1 MMDSSLSMHTDD
13 DDDDDDRKMHYRDR
27 ENVDNNSGS
36 DNDQDHQQDHHMMMM
51 DDGMTLT
58 AKPHAFAGAVL
69 SPKHA
74 RDLTPSL
81 CLAIASALS
90 DQSSSSSV
98 SGASPLSQ
106 RQQMILYRPAPAAV
120 VPYTLWITEAWRVL
134 GWAEPSAALFW
145 EMATMYHTLYLASRE
160 FAAHYHDHH
169 GHAYGPLH
177 RASLHGG
184 GGGVGSSSNNDE
196 PLNNIPPILSCG
208 SASSVGSGT
217 TAHTPVNNTNSAS
230 AFDKKKM
237 STTASAK
244 ELPVWLVGTFLLLH
258 CEEFAYQRNLSGQD
272 ERRFFDNSGGGGS
285 AMSSSS
291 SLSLAST
298 THTTTALAASSNP
311 GGDYSSLL
319 KHSSLSP
326 RTRLHATGAYWNTHA
341 GEHGNYSHCT
351 AYLLRHLRKFLL
363 LTAVPHNQDAV
374 NACMHL
380 AALPSPS
387 HYHHSAS
394 GSSMMLGGSGR
405 SSHHHHHG
413 RLHRS
418 SSPATAAHLRYSTDD
433 LRRQHEEEHGQVGL
447 NVQLTVEDLER
458 LNLMLQPPQGGGIDD
473 APLRVGEFLW
483 STIYM
488 TSVDHR
494 PPMATILLADVER
507 EVRRQLELDLLMA
520 GFDKDEKDDGPG
532 TGAAVS
538 SPSTTRKAAP
548 KQAPDEQDMAVVA
561 MSKLSISDKQSA
573 DDGSIE
579 HGSAASERA
588 KQPNN
593 QYLKEL
599 SYTHLRGTTI
609 LLKPNP
615 IDVISSG
622 ASDGGGTASGGGGCG
637 GNNNNANNL
646 ICSLTSSPQRLHD
659 LAISE
664 CSDAHFYLLQPFE
677 HATIAACTGCTIVVG
692 AVAGLLHVVD
702 CERTVITAAARR
714 ILVSNSSDVTLNIF
728 SPSPPLLVGDNRTC
742 QFAPYNSYYDGFRED
757 LLATG
762 LAAAVVSESN
772 QSPYHAGGG
781 AGSGSIKNAPGE
793 ATTAAA
799 GQPQQ
804 QGEKAATTTAS
815 LMADASWPPLQCASN
830 KWKQPVEMAKLEMP
844 EVHNAA
850 VVATATSGAPGSPT
864 ANTTSSAAA
873 DDKAPPGTDSAIH
886 GPVIVPASE
895 FHVLFIPLESDA
907 ARQRRLDAAA
917 ADDGSAQVSPAA
929 ATTDNNNNNS
939 EAPPPPLSPNNG
951 MESQYCRL
959 LAEVLHLSPFRL
971 PAEYERRV
979 LVKCE
984 RMKNIQQAV
993 QKHLT
998 LEQQGQFEEELNRGF
1013 RDWLV
1018 TSGNLRQVLDLVHL
1032 ERRGQVG

>member
-1 MMDSSLSMHTDD
+1 MM
-13 DDDDDDRKMHYRDR
+13 
-27 ENVDNNSGS
+27 G
-36 DNDQDHQQDHHMMMM
+36 
-51 DDGMTLT
+51 
-58 AKPHAFAGAVL
+58 
-69 SPKHA
+69 
-74 RDLTPSL
+74 
-81 CLAIASALS
+81 
-90 DQSSSSSV
+90 
-98 SGASPLSQ
+98 
-106 RQQMILYRPAPAAV
+106 
-120 VPYTLWITEAWRVL
+120 
-134 GWAEPSAALFW
+134 
-145 EMATMYHTLYLASRE
+145 
-160 FAAHYHDHH
+160 
-169 GHAYGPLH
+169 
-177 RASLHGG
+177 
-184 GGGVGSSSNNDE
+184 GSSS
-196 PLNNIPPILSCG
+196 
-208 SASSVGSGT
+208 
-217 TAHTPVNNTNSAS
+217 
-230 AFDKKKM
+230 
-237 STTASAK
+237 
-244 ELPVWLVGTFLLLH
+244 
-258 CEEFAYQRNLSGQD
+258 
-272 ERRFFDNSGGGGS
+272 
-285 AMSSSS
+285 
-291 SLSLAST
+291 
-298 THTTTALAASSNP
+298 
-311 GGDYSSLL
+311 
-319 KHSSLSP
+319 
-326 RTRLHATGAYWNTHA
+326 
-341 GEHGNYSHCT
+341 
-351 AYLLRHLRKFLL
+351 
-363 LTAVPHNQDAV
+363 
-374 NACMHL
+374 
-380 AALPSPS
+380 
-387 HYHHSAS
+387 
-394 GSSMMLGGSGR
+394 GR
-405 SSHHHHHG
+405 SSSHHHHHQ
-413 RLHRS
+413 RLSLHRKS
-418 SSPATAAHLRYSTDD
+418 SSATAAHLRYSTDD

-488 TSVDHR
+488 TSVEHR

-520 GFDKDEKDDGPG
+520 GFDKDEKDDGMISAPG
-532 TGAAVS
+532 GGGGGTSAAVS
-538 SPSTTRKAAP
+538 SPSTSTRKAAP
-548 KQAPDEQDMAVVA
+548 KQDGDDMSAT
-561 MSKLSISDKQSA
+561 MSKLSISDKKSSSNA
-573 DDGSIE
+573 DDGSVE
-579 HGSAASERA
+579 HGSASERA

-615 IDVISSG
+615 IDIMSSG
-622 ASDGGGTASGGGGCG
+622 ASDGGGTASGGG
-637 GNNNNANNL
+637 NNNTANNI

-728 SPSPPLLVGDNRTC
+728 SPSPPLMVGDNRTC

-762 LAAAVVSESN
+762 LAAAVVSESSHN
-772 QSPYHAGGG
+772 SPYHAGGG
-781 AGSGSIKNAPGE
+781 AGTAGLKNPPGE
-793 ATTAAA
+793 AATAA
-799 GQPQQ
+799 GQQQ
-804 QGEKAATTTAS
+804 QSENKTSSTTN
-815 LMADASWPPLQCASN
+815 LMLDASWPPLQCASN

-844 EVHNAA
+844 QVHNAA
-850 VVATATSGAPGSPT
+850 VLATATSGAPGSPT
-864 ANTTSSAAA
+864 ATNTSSATAAA
-873 DDKAPPGTDSAIH
+873 DDKAPPGTDSAIQ

-917 ADDGSAQVSPAA
+917 ADDSSAQNVIAA
-929 ATTDNNNNNS
+929 AASTDNNNNNNIS
-939 EAPPPPLSPNNG
+939 EPPPPPPPASPSNSGG
-951 MESQYCRL
+951 MAESQYCRL